1 MGQKRYSTLLL
12 RSLYE
17 EAMAKGYVETSVTK
31 CLVLGAAGVGKTHLK
46 HFLLKENPPVKRVS
60 TGVADNPVRAVSCT
74 LTGVGEDEDDWFRV
88 NSEELLQMIGATI
101 KEHNVSIAQSLD
113 GVIREHPKMPINA
126 AREGHTNVDITKET
140 IAQGKA
146 EALQNQMIQYIN
158 GSSGK
163 TKVLGLKWTQFMDS
177 GGQSQYHDILP
188 LFVQHCDVTIFVLKL
203 GETLDQQP
211 TIEYYGSDGKPVGK
225 PYQSPLSHKKIF
237 EHCLEAMRSQRLPQG
252 SRPLIV
258 IVGTHRDDAGK
269 CEESIE
275 RKNEQLDALVDTKCF
290 RVLYENDKHR
300 PKKLIFSVNG
310 QVPQDVDKKVAKR
323 LRKKIVSMAPKP
335 MKMPIAWF
343 GLEVLLQTSS
353 RDGILSLSECQLHA
367 KKLYIEGDAFS
378 AALNHLVQHNIFLHY
393 PEVLPQVV
401 FCNPQVVLTKV
412 SELVEY
418 HHKLRSSGDGEE
430 EAEDDLDDEGEG
442 EDYVAWFKDWG
453 WLSKE
458 TMGKYKDFYVEGLF
472 TADDL
477 IKLLESRHAI
487 AAMEY
492 GKYFM
497 PALLLHLGED
507 KILSY
512 LKEGTLLV
520 VKFVSTCIPNGLFCC
535 LVAHLTKLNKASRW
549 TVSTKSEYEPQCLYR
564 NCISFTRHG
573 GLEIVTL
580 IDKVSYIAIHV
591 DKANASRKVCS
602 EIRDC
607 IHEGILSVCNV
618 LGYSGVQFDDAFIC
632 PDPAC
637 STDPHIHV
645 AVVERYIWRCSIATV
660 RRGSL
665 NDDQAIWFPENT
677 EAPLSM
683 EREPPLPLL
692 MEKVAV
698 AIPNKWMEVGIQ
710 LYIPKSDL
718 DVLCPRS
725 QFLEDNHRAFSEIF
739 ELWRRRA
746 SRPYKWSTIIEVLK
760 SGHVGEDRLSSEL
773 TTWIAGAM

>member
-1 MGQKRYSTLLL
+1 
-12 RSLYE
+12 
-17 EAMAKGYVETSVTK
+17 MAKGYVETSVTK

-46 HFLLKENPPVKRVS
+46 YLLLKEDPPEKRVS

-88 NSEELLQMIGATI
+88 NSDELLQMIGATI
-101 KEHNVSIAQSLD
+101 KEHNVSIAQSLED
-113 GVIREHPKMPINA
+113 EVIREHPKMPINA
-126 AREGHTNVDITKET
+126 ARKGHTNVDITKET

-163 TKVLGLKWTQFMDS
+163 TICRVNNDFLHSSHLISFSVGITKVLGLKWTQFIDS

-203 GETLDQQP
+203 GETLDHQP
-211 TIEYYGSDGKPVGK
+211 SILYYGSDGKPVGK

-378 AALNHLVQHNIFLHY
+378 AALNHLVHHNIFLHY

-442 EDYVAWFKDWG
+442 EDYVAGFKDWG
-453 WLSKE
+453 LLSKE
-458 TMGKYKDFYVEGLF
+458 IMSKFKNFYVEGLF

-477 IKLLESRHAI
+477 IKLLESRHTI

-507 KILSY
+507 KILPY

-520 VKFVSTCIPNGLFCC
+520 VRFVSTCIPNGLFCC

-549 TVSTKSEYEPQCLYR
+549 NVCTKSKDEPQCLYR

-580 IDKVSYIAIHV
+580 IDKFSYIAIHV

-618 LGYSGVQFDDAFIC
+618 LGYSGVQFEDAFIC

-637 STDPHIHV
+637 STDPHF
-645 AVVERYIWRCSIATV
+645 AVMERGETYIWRCNIATV

-677 EAPLSM
+677 VTTEGEWCCA
-683 EREPPLPLL
+683 
-692 MEKVAV
+692 
-698 AIPNKWMEVGIQ
+698 
-710 LYIPKSDL
+710 
-718 DVLCPRS
+718 LCPS
-725 QFLEDNHRAFSEIF
+725 SSLS
-739 ELWRRRA
+739 LPCLC
-746 SRPYKWSTIIEVLK
+746 SSTVY
-760 SGHVGEDRLSSEL
+760 GR
-773 TTWIAGAM
+773 

>member
-1 MGQKRYSTLLL
+1 MAIAAFLLC
-12 RSLYE
+12 
-17 EAMAKGYVETSVTK
+17 SV
-31 CLVLGAAGVGKTHLK
+31 VLHVAWSHSDVCPAPPAAGVSYRFIISVPAGCT
-46 HFLLKENPPVKRVS
+46 PYTS
-60 TGVADNPVRAVSCT
+60 TCTFFAALRTNDNSSSWLGYYMEGVA
-74 LTGVGEDEDDWFRV
+74 TGYLALGW
-88 NSEELLQMIGATI
+88 N
-101 KEHNVSIAQSLD
+101 NVSQMSL
-113 GVIREHPKMPINA
+113 
-126 AREGHTNVDITKET
+126 
-140 IAQGKA
+140 
-146 EALQNQMIQYIN
+146 LIQFTELIPN
-158 GSSGK
+158 
-163 TKVLGLKWTQFMDS
+163 
-177 GGQSQYHDILP
+177 I
-188 LFVQHCDVTIFVLKL
+188 TIFVDHA
-203 GETLDQQP
+203 LDVSQSM
-211 TIEYYGSDGKPVGK
+211 SDIIACAYNNQTKVV
-225 PYQSPLSHKKIF
+225 QVVDTWVDAINVVVTD
-237 EHCLEAMRSQRLPQG
+237 ANTG

-378 AALNHLVQHNIFLHY
+378 AALNHLVHHNIFLHY

-442 EDYVAWFKDWG
+442 EDYVAGFKDWG
-453 WLSKE
+453 LLSKE
-458 TMGKYKDFYVEGLF
+458 IMSKFKNFYVEGLF

-477 IKLLESRHAI
+477 IKLLESRHTI

-507 KILSY
+507 KILPY

-520 VKFVSTCIPNGLFCC
+520 VRFVSTCIPNGLFCC

-549 TVSTKSEYEPQCLYR
+549 NVCTKSKDEPQCLYR

-580 IDKVSYIAIHV
+580 IDKFSYIAIHV
-591 DKANASRKVCS
+591 DKANASRKTQ
-602 EIRDC
+602 
-607 IHEGILSVCNV
+607 HAQLT
-618 LGYSGVQFDDAFIC
+618 L
-632 PDPAC
+632 
-637 STDPHIHV
+637 TL
-645 AVVERYIWRCSIATV
+645 AVVERGETYIWRCNIATV

-677 EAPLSM
+677 VTTEAPLSM
-683 EREPPLPLL
+683 EGEPPLRLL
-692 MEKVAV
+692 MEKVA
-698 AIPNKWMEVGIQ
+698 AEIPNKWMEVGIQ
-710 LYIPKSDL
+710 LVISKAVL
-718 DVLCPRS
+718 DVLHPRP
-725 QFLEDNHRAFSEIF
+725 QCLEDNHRAFSEIF